1 MPSGILPALA
11 LIFFVQDGD
20 ADSVEVFLEQF
31 FQAELHG
38 YAAVVHFIDDEHV
51 FAPQDFGD
59 GV

>member
-1 MPSGILPALA
+1 MA
-11 LIFFVQDGD
+11 LIFVQDGD